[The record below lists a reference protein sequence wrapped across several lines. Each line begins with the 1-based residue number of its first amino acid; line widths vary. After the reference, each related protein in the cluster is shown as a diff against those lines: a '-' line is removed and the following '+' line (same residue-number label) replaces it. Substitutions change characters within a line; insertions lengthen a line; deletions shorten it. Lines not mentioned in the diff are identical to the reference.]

1 MNQSN
6 QLTNYLTIDV
16 EDYFQ
21 VSAFED
27 IISPDDW
34 ESYESRVESNTQTIL
49 NILDS
54 NNIKATFFIVGWIA
68 ERNIKLVKEIV
79 QKGHQIGCHSYL
91 HRKVYDLT
99 PDEFRND
106 TKKAKTIL
114 EKITGTEITGYRAPS
129 YSITKKSLWALDIL
143 AELGFKY
150 DSSIFP
156 IMHDT
161 YGIPDAPRYPFQWD
175 LTKEQPKYPK
185 PTSKPINQQTNK
197 PTNQLTE
204 YPISTARFLGLNIP
218 AAGGG
223 YFRLFPYWF
232 TRMLLRKT
240 NKQDNQ
246 PFIFY
251 IHLWEVDPN
260 QPRMKN
266 ARPFS
271 KFRHYNNFD
280 KTVLRFIQLL
290 KNFKFRNR

>member
-6 QLTNYLTIDV
+6 QQTSFTNQITNHLTIDV

-34 ESYESRVESNTQTIL
+34 ESYESRVENNTQTIL
-49 NILDS
+49 KILDS

-68 ERNIKLVKEIV
+68 ERNIDLVKEIA

-143 AELGFKY
+143 AELGFTY

-156 IMHDT
+156 IHHDI

-175 LTKEQPKYPK
+175 LTEKQPKYPK
-185 PTSKPINQQTNK
+185 S
-197 PTNQLTE
+197 TNQ
-204 YPISTARFLGLNIP
+204 
-218 AAGGG
+218 
-223 YFRLFPYWF
+223 
-232 TRMLLRKT
+232 
-240 NKQDNQ
+240 
-246 PFIFY
+246 
-251 IHLWEVDPN
+251 
-260 QPRMKN
+260 
-266 ARPFS
+266 
-271 KFRHYNNFD
+271 
-280 KTVLRFIQLL
+280 
-290 KNFKFRNR
+290 